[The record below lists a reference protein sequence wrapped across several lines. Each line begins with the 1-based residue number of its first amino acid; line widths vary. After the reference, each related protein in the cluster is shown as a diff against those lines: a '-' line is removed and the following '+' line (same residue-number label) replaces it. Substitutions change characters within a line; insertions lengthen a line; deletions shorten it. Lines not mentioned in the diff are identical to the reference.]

1 MDQVQAGGLQAGEGH
16 VQGRVLNV
24 DPGQGKGPVV
34 PSLGG
39 PVQGTAAG
47 VAQAHHPG
55 DLVKALPCRVV
66 PGAPQ
71 DGHVGVPLDI
81 YNQRSPPGHAQA
93 DEGGLQVRV
102 GDVVGG
108 DVPPHMVDRDQR
120 HPQGIG
126 HRLGKAHPHQHRA
139 NEPRGIGDGNA
150 VHILP
155 LQPRPDQ
162 GLVRQAVN
170 GLDVLTG
177 RNFRHHAPVNPV
189 QIHLG
194 GDAVCENPPSVL
206 HQGHSGLVAGGFHG
220 HQYHKSHSFRRISPS
235 SLGDR

>member
-1 MDQVQAGGLQAGEGH
+1 MAGGFEAGEGH
-16 VQGRVLNV
+16 VQRVFPPSGPWQGIPPLPPRPGFLV
-24 DPGQGKGPVV
+24 QSGPAGIGHSQDPGY
-34 PSLGG
+34 
-39 PVQGTAAG
+39 
-47 VAQAHHPG
+47 
-55 DLVKALPCRVV
+55 LVKALPGGVV
-66 PGAPQ
+66 QGGTQ
-71 DGHVGVPLDI
+71 NLHVRIVPDMNQHGVPAGD
-81 YNQRSPPGHAQA
+81 HQA
-93 DEGGLQVRV
+93 EEGGLQLRV
-102 GDVVGG
+102 GQVVGG
-108 DVPPHMVDRDQR
+108 DVAPDVVHWN
-120 HPQGIG
+120 QGHIQG
-126 HRLGKAHPHQHRA
+126 QGSSLGKVHPHQHRA

-162 GLVRQAVN
+162 SLVRQAVN

-206 HQGHSGLVAGGFHG
+206 HQGHSSLVAGGFHG

>member
-1 MDQVQAGGLQAGEGH
+1 MDEVQHGGFQAGEGH

-139 NEPRGIGDGNA
+139 DEAGGIGHGHGVN
-150 VHILP
+150 VPPGHPGLG
-155 LQPRPDQ
+155 Q
-162 GLVRQAVN
+162 GLVGQLGDHLN
-170 GLDVLTG
+170 VLPG
-177 RNFRHHAPVNPV
+177 GDLRHHAAVKLV
-189 QIHLG
+189 HLHRG
-194 GDAVCENPPSVL
+194 GDAVGQHGAAVP
-206 HQGHSGLVAGGFHG
+206 HQGHGGLVTGGFHG
-220 HQYHKSHSFRRISPS
+220 
-235 SLGDR
+235 